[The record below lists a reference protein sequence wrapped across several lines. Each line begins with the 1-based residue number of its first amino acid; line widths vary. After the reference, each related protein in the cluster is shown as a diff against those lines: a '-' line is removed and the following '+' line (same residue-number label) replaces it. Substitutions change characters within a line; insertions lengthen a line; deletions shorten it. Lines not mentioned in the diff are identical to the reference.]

1 MCHNLLLFY
10 NVILYVIDFLPAS
23 MTYNIGM
30 LNDFFSSKND
40 DENDFLLNDYN
51 NNSIISD
58 KMKNTFEQF
67 GKNFY
72 FKIMIKSF

>member
-23 MTYNIGM
+23 MTCNIGM

-40 DENDFLLNDYN
+40 DENDFLLHDYN

-58 KMKNTFEQF
+58 KMKNKFEQF
-67 GKNFY
+67 GKNFN